1 MPPLLSRAVAVSAL
15 MLLLAACNR
24 NASETASPPDQ
35 TTAAAPTAPA
45 AAPAPAPEQ
54 KPEIPPGTELAVNA
68 VNSVM
73 LSRPGDTPNAIVIRV
88 SGFTASP
95 GWTDPKLTP
104 EEDTGG
110 AAGIRTYKLV
120 ATSPQMPQAG
130 AEQPVE
136 VELRI
141 DMLPPEVTTIRIVSA
156 TNEVAAPVAQ

>member
-1 MPPLLSRAVAVSAL
+1 MSSLLFRAAAVSAL
-15 MLLLAACNR
+15 VLSLAGCNR
-24 NASETASPPDQ
+24 NTSENASQPDQ
-35 TTAAAPTAPA
+35 TAATAPAAPT

-88 SGFTASP
+88 SGFTVSP

-110 AAGIRTYKLV
+110 AAGVRTYKLV

-130 AEQPVE
+130 AEQPVV